1 MGLKSEMVS
10 REIDKVITQA
20 CNLKTR
26 TENYLKTTDDFS
38 NYNEV
43 DFASALIVKE
53 ILAKPESVAF
63 TAWRMLED
71 AETQYEELMEE
82 RQYREISESQI
93 NFAFN
98 MRKQAL
104 EIIRKEITKD
114 LETHIG
120 QKIVRLSNSQM
131 DSLLNKCDEVREKAF
146 GLLIKNG
153 FSSRYI
159 ETLVN
164 HMLTAKDSFRP
175 DCTEK
180 ALTTETRC
188 FNNIVESI
196 SEQEDINFS
205 SNPTIANQYA
215 GLIEHIAII
224 DDSIPLI
231 VDKSEDLKSNAQ
243 KKVFT
248 ARYYN
253 NDTKTARADY
263 YFSLFKECLY
273 GEDLKL
279 NKENRSK
286 YFGDA
291 NRIFGVSEMKSLAQS
306 MNPTKKDTGLSK

>member
-1 MGLKSEMVS
+1 M
-10 REIDKVITQA
+10 
-20 CNLKTR
+20 
-26 TENYLKTTDDFS
+26 
-38 NYNEV
+38 
-43 DFASALIVKE
+43 
-53 ILAKPESVAF
+53 AKPESVAF

-146 GLLIKNG
+146 GLLSKNG

-205 SNPTIANQYA
+205 SNPTIASQYA
-215 GLIEHIAII
+215 GLIEHIAMI
-224 DDSIPLI
+224 DDSIHLI

-248 ARYYN
+248 ARYFD

-273 GEDLKL
+273 GEDLEL
-279 NKENRSK
+279 NKENRAK

>member
-1 MGLKSEMVS
+1 MDLKSEMVS
-10 REIDKVITQA
+10 RELDKVITQA

-38 NYNEV
+38 NYSEV

-53 ILAKPESVAF
+53 ILSKPESVAF
-63 TAWRMLED
+63 DAWRMLEE
-71 AETQYEELMEE
+71 AENQYEELMEE
-82 RQYREISESQI
+82 SQYDNVKDSQI

-98 MRKQAL
+98 MRKKAL
-104 EIIRKEITKD
+104 EIIKKEITKD

-131 DSLLNKCDEVREKAF
+131 DSLLNKCDETREKAF
-146 GLLIKNG
+146 CLLSKNG

-175 DCTEK
+175 NCTEK
-180 ALTTETRC
+180 ALDEETRC

-196 SEQEDINFS
+196 SEQKNINFS
-205 SNPTIANQYA
+205 SDPTIASQYA
-215 GLIEHIAII
+215 GLIEHIAMI
-224 DDSIPLI
+224 DDSIHLI
-231 VDKSEDLKSNAQ
+231 VEKSEDLKSNAQ
-243 KKVFT
+243 KKVFSN
-248 ARYYN
+248 RYFDN
-253 NDTKTARADY
+253 ETKTARADY

-273 GEDLKL
+273 GEDIEL
-279 NKENRSK
+279 NKENRAK

-291 NRIFGVSEMKSLAQS
+291 SKIFGVSEMKSLAQS
-306 MNPTKKDTGLSK
+306 MNPTKKDNGLSK